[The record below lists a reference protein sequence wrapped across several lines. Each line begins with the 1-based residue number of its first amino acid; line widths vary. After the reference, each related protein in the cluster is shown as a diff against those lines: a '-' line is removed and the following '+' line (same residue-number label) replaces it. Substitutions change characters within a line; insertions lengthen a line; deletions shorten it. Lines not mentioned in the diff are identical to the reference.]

1 MDTSQMNGK
10 PEEEHAPES
19 TPHTPIMESMTRLV
33 KIPVVEKTLTAA
45 SDVYEKVKESS
56 SALNWTLST
65 AESTVNKAVET
76 AMPLTARLEKPLKT
90 VDSLLCSSLDYVE
103 SKVPAVKLPPQ
114 EILDTTKT
122 LVVEKATAVKEYSG
136 QKLRSMSLDRQSA
149 AILAQNCKDLASTGM
164 VKAKSVAQKLMATM
178 EEDEND
184 SEEAV
189 SKKGVPSQQQNSV
202 PGEAKVAVPVAMQYD
217 GNVEESKTP
226 YVLRY

>member
-10 PEEEHAPES
+10 PEGAPD
-19 TPHTPIMESMTRLV
+19 TPPHTPIMESMTRLV

-76 AMPLTARLEKPLKT
+76 AMPLTAKLEKPLKT

-103 SKVPAVKLPPQ
+103 AKVPAVKLPPQ
-114 EILDTTKT
+114 EFLDTTKT
-122 LVVEKATAVKEYSG
+122 MVVEKAAAVKEYGG

-149 AILAQNCKDLASTGM
+149 AMLAQNCKDLASTGM
-164 VKAKSVAQKLMATM
+164 VKAKSVAQKLIAPK
-178 EEDEND
+178 EEEEEAV
-184 SEEAV
+184 EEAV
-189 SKKGVPSQQQNSV
+189 SQKGQQGAQQQK
-202 PGEAKVAVPVAMQYD
+202 PAAGEDKAVPAAMQYD
-217 GNVEESKTP
+217 GTGDDSKTP